1 MPINTIDNTII
12 LYYLSIISKICYTL
26 AMNIYQINKQIPLS
40 VFTHEQIEAI
50 LTPHVNN
57 VNAKISYM
65 VKKGELLRLK
75 KGVYALGE
83 EYRTKPIDV
92 MSIAN
97 ILYAPSYVSFE
108 YALSYYGLIPER
120 VYEITSATMR
130 MKKEFLTPVGRFTY
144 KVVPLQ
150 AYALGVDWMYD
161 KTDGGKLIATA
172 EKALCDKIKSDRGI
186 GRLSQ
191 AKLEAYLEHDLRIDM
206 ELLFSLDTELIEAI
220 ATAYKSSNLHNLVK
234 LINKRRQSA

>member
-1 MPINTIDNTII
+1 
-12 LYYLSIISKICYTL
+12 
-26 AMNIYQINKQIPLS
+26 MNIHQISKQIPVS
-40 VFTHEQIEAI
+40 VFTHERIEAI
-50 LTPHVNN
+50 LIPHVKN
-57 VNAKISYM
+57 VDAKISYM

-75 KGVYALGE
+75 KGVYTFGE
-83 EYRTKPIDV
+83 EYRSNPID
-92 MSIAN
+92 MLSIAN
-97 ILYAPSYVSFE
+97 TLYAPSYVSFE

-130 MKKEFLTPVGRFTY
+130 MKKEFFTSVGRFTY

-150 AYALGVDWMYD
+150 AYALGVDWVYD

-191 AKLEAYLEHDLRIDM
+191 AKLEMYLEHDLRIDM
-206 ELLFSLDTELIEAI
+206 DVLFGLDIALIKAV
-220 ATAYKSSNLHNLVK
+220 ATAYKSSNLQNLAK
-234 LINKRRQSA
+234 LINKRKQSA

>member
-1 MPINTIDNTII
+1 
-12 LYYLSIISKICYTL
+12 
-26 AMNIYQINKQIPLS
+26 MNIHQLSKQILVS
-40 VFTHEQIEAI
+40 IFTHDQIEAI
-50 LTPHVNN
+50 LSPHVNN

-75 KGVYALGE
+75 KGVYAFGK
-83 EYRTKPIDV
+83 EYQTHPIDMISV
-92 MSIAN
+92 AN

-130 MKKEFLTPVGRFTY
+130 MKKEFSTPIGRFTY

-150 AYALGVDWMYD
+150 AYALGVDWIYD
-161 KTDGGKLIATA
+161 KTHGGKLIATA

-191 AKLEAYLEHDLRIDM
+191 AKLEMYLEYDLRIDM
-206 ELLFSLDTELIEAI
+206 DLLFSLDVDLIEAI
-220 ATAYKSSNLHNLVK
+220 ATAYTSSNLHNLVK
-234 LINKRRQSA
+234 LINKRKQSA